1 MWVVGSSVND
11 PCPFLCYTVKLSC
24 IQYTQTEKKNKFNFL
39 CFNFSLSVD
48 EADSRFN
55 LTVIRSLGIF
65 GDVYCFY
72 YVNRLTA
79 SSSDFLVYGGVMN
92 GGPGKL
98 EFKDQQRSAN
108 ITVQIFNDV
117 VTENTE
123 QFEIGLTTQNAI
135 NNGGVKITSPSQTT
149 ITILPN
155 DNANGIIEFSYD
167 SIDVILEEPEVAASS
182 YMQQNT
188 FHDFVVERNA
198 GRFGKV
204 ILSWEVV
211 NASQK
216 YDVSPTS
223 GILMFEEFDRE
234 KSFQIRAV
242 ADDVP
247 ELEKK
252 LLVRLKIVSGFK
264 N

>member
-1 MWVVGSSVND
+1 MTLALTLL
-11 PCPFLCYTVKLSC
+11 PCEMRVCARHSDSKS
-24 IQYTQTEKKNKFNFL
+24 NFNVSYL
-39 CFNFSLSVD
+39 NFSLSFD
-48 EADSRFN
+48 EADNRFN
-55 LTVIRSLGIF
+55 LTVIRSLGVF

-108 ITVQIFNDV
+108 ITVQIFDDV

-155 DNANGIIEFSYD
+155 DNANGIIEFSHD
-167 SIDVILEEPEVAASS
+167 SVNVTLEEPEVAASN
-182 YMQQNT
+182 YVQQNS
-188 FHDFVVERNA
+188 FHDFVVKRNA

-234 KSFQIRAV
+234 KSFQLRAV

>member
-1 MWVVGSSVND
+1 
-11 PCPFLCYTVKLSC
+11 
-24 IQYTQTEKKNKFNFL
+24 
-39 CFNFSLSVD
+39 
-48 EADSRFN
+48 
-55 LTVIRSLGIF
+55 
-65 GDVYCFY
+65 
-72 YVNRLTA
+72 
-79 SSSDFLVYGGVMN
+79 MN

-167 SIDVILEEPEVAASS
+167 SINVILEEPEVAASS

-223 GILMFEEFDRE
+223 GILMFEEVDRE